1 MARYKYGSHI
11 APELPQRAFAYGH
24 LVIDK
29 AGDYLTL
36 WCSNTAFV
44 YAKVGKWPFDRK
56 TWCLP
61 YNAPTPVGYCYH
73 IGVDKD
79 WWSCPI
85 TRTEYGSTDDTE
97 DDEKKWVTCNMR
109 PQWSN
114 VNIYDEKGNVAFAGS
129 QSVFYSPDPPEFDW
143 VRSIGI
149 IPALTGNMNKYL
161 YSGNHVVF
169 GAVSHE
175 GATVHLQ
182 LYCKGSQ
189 VAQTSG
195 GGSVRYSYK
204 GDQSSPGVF
213 TYHATAYCSH
223 PNAIANSG
231 SVTSQSAI
239 VNIIEYDIN
248 NYDPTTGTDKSG
260 QLTPGSTVPTSKVD
274 QGDSTVNPSD
284 DVYQEP
290 DDPIS
295 GEVDWGDDD
304 DGKIDITEDDPE
316 PDIKVDDITQP
327 IILKDGVGAMSYYL
341 GYRIG
346 KMIRG
351 QMNGFDD
358 VDAELIDG
366 VLYIRD
372 APAEQTETLLEVT

>member
-1 MARYKYGSHI
+1 MAKYRYGNII
-11 APELPQRAFAYGH
+11 APELPQGASGH

-36 WCSNTAFV
+36 WCSGTSFV
-44 YAKVGKWPFDRK
+44 YAKVGRWPLDRK

-61 YNAPTPVGYCYH
+61 YAAATPSGYCYH
-73 IGVDKD
+73 IGVDKK
-79 WWSCPI
+79 WWPCKI

-97 DDEKKWVTCNMR
+97 DDKKKWVTCNMR

-114 VNIYDEKGNVAFAGS
+114 ANIYDEDGNIAFAGS
-129 QSVFYSPDPPEFDW
+129 AYKLYSPDPPSFDHI
-143 VRSIGI
+143 RTIGI

-161 YSGNHVVF
+161 YSGTHVHAE
-169 GAVSHE
+169 AVSSE

-182 LYCKGSQ
+182 LYCNGSL

-195 GGSVRYSYK
+195 SGSAAYGYK
-204 GDQSSPGVF
+204 GPQDKVATYQ
-213 TYHATAYCSH
+213 YHATAYCTMSL
-223 PNAIANSG
+223 AEANSE
-231 SVTSQSAI
+231 SVSSGTVF
-239 VNIIEYDIN
+239 VNVIEYNLND
-248 NYDPTTGTDKSG
+248 YDPVTGTDKSG
-260 QLTPGSTVPTSKVD
+260 QLTPGGTVPTSKVD
-274 QGDSTVNPSD
+274 PGDSTVNPSD
-284 DVYQEP
+284 DVYKEP
-290 DDPIS
+290 EDPIS

-316 PDIKVDDITQP
+316 PDIKVDDLTQQ

-341 GYRIG
+341 GYRHG

-358 VDAELIDG
+358 VDAELING

-372 APAEQTETLLEVT
+372 APAEQTDTLLEVT

>member
-1 MARYKYGSHI
+1 MAKYRYGSYI
-11 APELPQRAFAYGH
+11 APELPQGAYGYSY

-44 YAKVGKWPFDRK
+44 YAKVGNWLTGTT

-73 IGVDKD
+73 IGVDKK
-79 WWSCPI
+79 WWSSSI
-85 TRTEYGSTDDTE
+85 VREEYGTSD
-97 DDEKKWVTCNMR
+97 DDEEKEWIRCNMR
-109 PQWSN
+109 PVWSLH
-114 VNIYDEKGNVAFAGS
+114 NIYNENGGVAFAGS
-129 QSVFYSPDPPEFDW
+129 QSKFYCPDPPTIDAI
-143 VRSIGI
+143 RTIGI
-149 IPALTGNMNKYL
+149 IPVLTASMNKYL
-161 YSGNHVVF
+161 YSGTHVY
-169 GAVSHE
+169 AEASSAE

-182 LYCKGSQ
+182 LYGRGSL

-195 GGSVRYSYK
+195 SGKASYGYK
-204 GDQSSPGVF
+204 GDQSAPA
-213 TYHATAYCSH
+213 TIAYHATAYCSH
-223 PNAIANSG
+223 PNAEANSE
-231 SVTSQSAI
+231 SVSSTTVY

-248 NYDPTTGTDKSG
+248 NYDPVTGTDTSG
-260 QLTPGSTVPTSKVD
+260 QLTPGGTLPTSKVD
-274 QGDSTVNPSD
+274 DSDSTVNPSD

-304 DGKIDITEDDPE
+304 DEKIDITEDDPE

-341 GYRIG
+341 GYRHG
-346 KMIRG
+346 RMIRG